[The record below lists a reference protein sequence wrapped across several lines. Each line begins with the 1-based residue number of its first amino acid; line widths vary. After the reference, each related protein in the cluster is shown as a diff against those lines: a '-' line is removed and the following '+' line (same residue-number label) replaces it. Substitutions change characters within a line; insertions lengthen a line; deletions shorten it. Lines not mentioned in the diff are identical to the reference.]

1 MYGSRSKYAF
11 CEDNETDNI
20 MKEHDDDDDEHNTL
34 DLERMENILVRW
46 ITRYLHRGER
56 SSAKQQC
63 ILISSFRLTMN
74 ISNGDHALE
83 DDNNDEILTVTLVIR
98 HQVGKTL

>member
-34 DLERMENILVRW
+34 DLERMDGE
-46 ITRYLHRGER
+46 YLGEVDH
-56 SSAKQQC
+56 KV
-63 ILISSFRLTMN
+63 LTPGREEL
-74 ISNGDHALE
+74 S
-83 DDNNDEILTVTLVIR
+83 
-98 HQVGKTL
+98 